1 MPNNQCLPTQLD
13 EDMGFK
19 QPVQLRQNT
28 KQQSGEILVADVAS
42 GHKQKSGGSAAQEMT
57 ADEIS
62 ILTEDNSPIAVGNG
76 GNHVVGAAIP
86 ISQIK
91 GVQDVATQLF
101 QRPNERSWQLGIQQ
115 DPHAERRSTR

>member
-1 MPNNQCLPTQLD
+1 MPHNQCLPTQLD

-28 KQQSGEILVADVAS
+28 KQQGGEILVPNVAR
-42 GHKQKSGGSAAQEMT
+42 GHKQKPGGSAAQEMT
-57 ADEIS
+57 TDEIR
-62 ILTEDNSPIAVGNG
+62 ILAKDDSPIAVGKG

-86 ISQIK
+86 IRQIK
-91 GVQDVATQLF
+91 GVQDVATKLF